1 MSTSHGR
8 RILACLASLATETR
22 QVVFV
27 SEEPP
32 PGEFFDLVA
41 ARQVSLC
48 NDLPLDFDVEECA
61 ALGRTLRLAS
71 ADGQALRKLTGGHA
85 AALVLAC
92 EYLRGGDDSDPRM
105 DAVIERIHQHLLD
118 RLLERMPDSRRKL
131 LARTAFA
138 PRFSVALATALAGEH
153 AVAELDALEAR
164 GLLRRVT
171 SQEGVA
177 FEAHRLVR
185 LGVRASLRA
194 REGESG
200 VRALAL
206 ETAEQLL
213 AHQCAEDAFPLFVEH
228 GATARAADVLETLAP
243 AYARAGQAEL
253 LTRAIE
259 RLPEAELATASV
271 ALLLDGPRIARN
283 RRGESAALVR
293 TQLYRIR
300 GPRQS
305 RRHAAVLRVRAHRV
319 QSRIR

>member
-1 MSTSHGR
+1 
-8 RILACLASLATETR
+8 
-22 QVVFV
+22 
-27 SEEPP
+27 
-32 PGEFFDLVA
+32 
-41 ARQVSLC
+41 
-48 NDLPLDFDVEECA
+48 
-61 ALGRTLRLAS
+61 
-71 ADGQALRKLTGGHA
+71 
-85 AALVLAC
+85 VLAC
-92 EYLRGGDDSDPRM
+92 EYLRGGDDSDPRA

-118 RLLERMPDSRRKL
+118 RLLERMPDSRRKV

-153 AVAELDALEAR
+153 AAAEIDGLEAR

-194 REGESG
+194 REGEAG

-228 GATARAADVLETLAP
+228 SATARAADVLETLAP
-243 AYARAGQAEL
+243 AGACWQAEL

-259 RLPEAELATASV
+259 RLPEDELAMRPWLCFWTGR
-271 ALLLDGPRIARN
+271 ALLGIDEERGRHWFERSYTAFAARGNRAGMRLSSACVLIAFNLEYGDIRTLDAWIARHEQAGGN
-283 RRGESAALVR
+283 EPVPLAPNTNSPCVSSHLGRTSLDRSSAGRRKSCAGCR
-293 TQLYRIR
+293 C
-300 GPRQS
+300 
-305 RRHAAVLRVRAHRV
+305 
-319 QSRIR
+319 